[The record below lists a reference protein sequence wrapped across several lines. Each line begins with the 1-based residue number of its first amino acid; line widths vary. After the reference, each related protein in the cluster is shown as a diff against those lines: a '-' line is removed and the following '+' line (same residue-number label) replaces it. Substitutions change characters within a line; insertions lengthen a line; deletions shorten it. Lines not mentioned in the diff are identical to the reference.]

1 MVSRS
6 AGIETMIE
14 SGRLNMTITANL
26 HRTRFFFL
34 HHGETDWDR
43 DGKLAGRINAPLNG
57 RGLAQA
63 RRAGEMLRHAGI
75 RTICSSP
82 QDRALMTA
90 EIVAAQIHAPIET
103 IEGLKDCS
111 FGCLDGAPAGGWF
124 EAWQHGVTPDGA
136 ESIRKFLARGVRA
149 MNIAL
154 GRPGPVLIVAHPA
167 IHIAFQ
173 RAEGIADEGPTAGDV
188 TPILLEPMQRR
199 DAGWRTAH
207 LAA

>member
-1 MVSRS
+1 
-6 AGIETMIE
+6 
-14 SGRLNMTITANL
+14 MTTAANL

-43 DGKLAGRINAPLNG
+43 NGKLAGRINAPLNG

-63 RRAGEMLRHAGI
+63 RRAGEMLTHVGI

-90 EIVAAQIHAPIET
+90 EIVAAHIHAPIVT
-103 IEGLKDCS
+103 IEGLRDCS
-111 FGCLDGAPAGGWF
+111 FGSLDGEPAGGWF

-136 ESIRKFLARGVRA
+136 ESIRQFLSRGVRA
-149 MNIAL
+149 MNTAL
-154 GRPGPVLIVAHPA
+154 ERPGPVLIVAHPA
-167 IHIAFQ
+167 IHVAFQ
-173 RAEGIADEGPTAGDV
+173 RAAGLEPESRAEIDTA
-188 TPILLEPMQRR
+188 PILHEPLRR
-199 DAGWRTAH
+199 RSAGWHTAH

>member
-1 MVSRS
+1 M
-6 AGIETMIE
+6 
-14 SGRLNMTITANL
+14 MTIAANL

-34 HHGETDWDR
+34 HHGETEWDR
-43 DGKLAGRINAPLNG
+43 FGKLAGRINAPLNG

-63 RRAGEMLRHAGI
+63 RRAGEMLRHSGI

-103 IEGLKDCS
+103 IEGLRDCC
-111 FGCLDGAPAGGWF
+111 FGSLDGEPAGGWF

-149 MNIAL
+149 MNTAL
-154 GRPGPVLIVAHPA
+154 ERPGPVLIVAHPA
-167 IHIAFQ
+167 IYVAFQ
-173 RAEGIADEGPTAGDV
+173 RAVGLEDESPTAGDA
-188 TPILLEPMQRR
+188 TPILATPVLREPLQRR

>member
-1 MVSRS
+1 
-6 AGIETMIE
+6 
-14 SGRLNMTITANL
+14 MTIAANL

-34 HHGETDWDR
+34 HHGETEWDR

-63 RRAGEMLRHAGI
+63 RRAGEMLRGTGI

-103 IEGLKDCS
+103 IDGLKDCS
-111 FGCLDGAPAGGWF
+111 FGSLDGEAAGGWF

-149 MNIAL
+149 MNTAL
-154 GRPGPVLIVAHPA
+154 ERPGPVLIVAHPA
-167 IHIAFQ
+167 IYVAFQ
-173 RAEGIADEGPTAGDV
+173 RAVGLHDESLTAGDA
-188 TPILLEPMQRR
+188 TPILSTPILREPQQRR

>member
-1 MVSRS
+1 
-6 AGIETMIE
+6 
-14 SGRLNMTITANL
+14 MTIAANL

-34 HHGETDWDR
+34 HHGETEWDR

-63 RRAGEMLRHAGI
+63 RRAGEMLRGTGI
-75 RTICSSP
+75 RTICTSP

-103 IEGLKDCS
+103 IDGLKDCS
-111 FGCLDGAPAGGWF
+111 FGSLDGTPAGGWF

-149 MNIAL
+149 MNMAL
-154 GRPGPVLIVAHPA
+154 ERPGPVLIVAHPA
-167 IHIAFQ
+167 IYVAFQ
-173 RAEGIADEGPTAGDV
+173 RAVGLEDESLTAGDV
-188 TPILLEPMQRR
+188 TPILATPIHREPLQRR

>member
-1 MVSRS
+1 
-6 AGIETMIE
+6 
-14 SGRLNMTITANL
+14 MTIAANL

-34 HHGETDWDR
+34 HHGETEWDR

-63 RRAGEMLRHAGI
+63 RRAGEMLRQCGI

-90 EIVAAQIHAPIET
+90 EIVAAHIHAPIVT

-111 FGCLDGAPAGGWF
+111 FGSLDGEAAGGWF

-149 MNIAL
+149 MNTAL
-154 GRPGPVLIVAHPA
+154 ERPGPVLIVAHPA
-167 IHIAFQ
+167 IYVAFQ
-173 RAEGIADEGPTAGDV
+173 RAVGLEDECLTAGDAR
-188 TPILLEPMQRR
+188 PILHEPLQRR
-199 DAGWRTAH
+199 DAGWSTAH